1 MNSQMSGNQMPGMK
15 FMMYLMPIMFL
26 GFFNNYA
33 SALSYYYFLA
43 NIFTF
48 SQMFFMRRFVDE
60 KAIIAQLEANKKKP
74 RKKSKFQKK
83 LEELQRKQEQQLKN
97 RKKK

>member
-1 MNSQMSGNQMPGMK
+1 MKKSQQSLKNWTDQDWDYVSKG
-15 FMMYLMPIMFL
+15 
-26 GFFNNYA
+26 
-33 SALSYYYFLA
+33 
-43 NIFTF
+43 
-48 SQMFFMRRFVDE
+48 D
-60 KAIIAQLEANKKKP
+60 KKKP

>member
-33 SALSYYYFLA
+33 SYYYFLA

-48 SQMFFMRRFVDE
+48 CQMFIMRKLVDE
-60 KAIIAQLEANKKKP
+60 KAILSQLEANKKKP
-74 RKKSKFQKK
+74 RKKSRFQKK

-97 RKKK
+97 RKRK